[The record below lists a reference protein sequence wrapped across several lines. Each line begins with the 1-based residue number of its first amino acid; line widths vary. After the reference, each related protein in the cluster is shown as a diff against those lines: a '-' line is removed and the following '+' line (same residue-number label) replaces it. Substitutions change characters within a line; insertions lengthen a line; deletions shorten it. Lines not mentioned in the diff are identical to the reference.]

1 MRFKLLR
8 IGINND
14 LILINLLVIALTA
27 VIVFSPFNTLRI
39 VLGLPFLL
47 FLPGYTLIAA
57 LFTKKAG
64 IDGIE
69 RVILSFGTSIVAVAL
84 IGFLL
89 NYTPWGIKVDS
100 ILYSLMSFIFIT
112 SVVAWLRRKRLPR
125 SERFGIR
132 FGIMV
137 PGLGGGAWDK
147 ALSIIL
153 GLTILGALGTLGY
166 VITNPKVGER
176 FTEFYI
182 LAPDGKIAGYPKELL
197 VGEEAKVIVGVI
209 NREHERVSY
218 RIEVRM
224 DERKGS
230 EIGPL
235 VLEHDEE
242 WEGQVSFVPDIAGDN
257 QKLEFTLYKNGQ
269 DEPWLAPLRLWVNVK
284 ERK

>member
-1 MRFKLLR
+1 MRIR
-8 IGINND
+8 INND
-14 LILINLLVIALTA
+14 LILINLLVIVLTA
-27 VIVFSPFNTLRI
+27 VIVFSPFNTLRF

-69 RVILSFGTSIVAVAL
+69 RVILSLGTSIMAVAV
-84 IGFLL
+84 IGLLL

-100 ILYSLMSFIFIT
+100 ILYSLVSFIFIT

-125 SERFGIR
+125 SERFGIG
-132 FGIMV
+132 FEIMV

-147 ALSIIL
+147 VLSIIL

-166 VITNPKVGER
+166 AIISPKVGER

-197 VGEEAKVIVGVI
+197 VGKEAKVIVGVI

-218 RIEVRM
+218 RIKVRM

-242 WEGQVSFVPDIAGDN
+242 WEGQVSFAPDIAGDN